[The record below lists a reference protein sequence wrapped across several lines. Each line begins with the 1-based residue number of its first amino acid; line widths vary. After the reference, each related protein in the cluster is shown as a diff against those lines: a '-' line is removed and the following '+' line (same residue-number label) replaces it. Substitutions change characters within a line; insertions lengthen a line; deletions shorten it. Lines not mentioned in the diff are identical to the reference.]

1 MKLAFAVATLSLLVF
16 SVSAGRAQGQISG
29 QDSTSS
35 ADSSY
40 SDFSEKEDCILNYE
54 RSCSERNIDRF
65 AELFQTDCEF
75 IYIIGKPDSD
85 ASVLPNEMLRKHNLQ
100 KELEATG
107 QLFAG
112 ARELRFEIENG
123 TWTRLDSLSGNP
135 CSDCWET
142 TRGYSLSA
150 TFPASGEGEEPHVMS
165 GHGHMKFIVSP
176 VDGKW
181 KILRHI
187 DQPIDKKGD
196 Q

>member
-1 MKLAFAVATLSLLVF
+1 MKLAFAVAILSLVVLCA
-16 SVSAGRAQGQISG
+16 SVGRAQVQMSDQGSA
-29 QDSTSS
+29 SR

-40 SDFSEKEDCILNYE
+40 GDFSEKEDCIHNYA
-54 RSCSERNIDRF
+54 RSCGERNIDRF
-65 AELFQTDCEF
+65 AELFQTDCQF

-107 QLFAG
+107 QLFAA
-112 ARELRFEIENG
+112 ARDLHLEIENG